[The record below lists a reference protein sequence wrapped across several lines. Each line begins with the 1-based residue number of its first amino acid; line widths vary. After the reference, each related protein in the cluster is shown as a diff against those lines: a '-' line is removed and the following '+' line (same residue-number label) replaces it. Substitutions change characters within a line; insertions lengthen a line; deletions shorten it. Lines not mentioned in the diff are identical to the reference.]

1 MKSELADQ
9 IGLTEKQISSWFCH
23 RRLKDKRLKDEGYTN
38 GRQDRSSSIL
48 QDRGSGLRQD
58 SCGSTKQGDYR
69 NIDPKEVE
77 SQRLHGQDFHTADLT
92 YDRTSRYTGNVSGID
107 NISSRSSSS
116 LQDKLVSQRED
127 PYDTETSK
135 YLAQNGASM
144 PLIPKGAES
153 FGHKP
158 SGYLKV
164 KGEIENAAIT
174 AVKIQLGR
182 HYKENGPPL
191 GVEFQLLP
199 PSAFASPSRDP
210 VNGPIY
216 VGDLGRMHSP
226 DVSGVR
232 KQPGLSGVHAGNL
245 HVLHLSIIP
254 KEVDIPCSTP
264 LWLSLYF
271 CGHFPTN
278 YALPAIT
285 LATYFLPHFGG
296 VNCNPKHVSDSHE
309 RKSRHHLEQKS
320 TYNGSNSNAGGNSA
334 MDMPDDL
341 AGEMRVYKNK
351 RNYRTSSKHD
361 FEGKRADS
369 LATHHGPSGRRVN
382 NEKTE
387 AWLHDHDNDNPKIAQ
402 RNDYMS
408 KPSHLIHGP
417 GKSLVTEERAPFIM
431 TEKDEKRHGEMKKMK
446 GSHDSVRVKRHP
458 RDETVVAK
466 RFRTD
471 FSQQEHVT
479 KASVPGMRQ
488 RTNLTESGLLWCGL
502 HHHLCSDAVVVIC
515 IVKRGYPVYEFSE
528 TYHEYLFESSLV
540 RNTDF
545 ALFTCHVKS
554 DWVHMF
560 EVRFKVQAMLGV
572 GVCTGGCR
580 MPGFVEMLTCL
591 SWRGH
596 LVSAR
601 MNLQK
606 PVLQQNEDLTIDG
619 FGWHMGLQDPFSNGS
634 SSNDVPQYFFVKA
647 DGSKTTVKLF
657 SGDD

>member
-1 MKSELADQ
+1 MREESSEVHSEENIVSPERNLKRTVKTPAQVIALENFYDEHKYPKEEMKSELADQ

-38 GRQDRSSSIL
+38 RRQDRSSSIL

-69 NIDPKEVE
+69 NIDPREVE
-77 SQRLHGQDFHTADLT
+77 SQRLYGQDFHIADLT

-232 KQPGLSGVHAGNL
+232 KQPWSQWG
-245 HVLHLSIIP
+245 
-254 KEVDIPCSTP
+254 
-264 LWLSLYF
+264 
-271 CGHFPTN
+271 
-278 YALPAIT
+278 
-285 LATYFLPHFGG
+285 
-296 VNCNPKHVSDSHE
+296 
-309 RKSRHHLEQKS
+309 
-320 TYNGSNSNAGGNSA
+320 GGNSA

-341 AGEMRVYKNK
+341 AGEMRVCKNK

-361 FEGKRADS
+361 FEGKRPDS

-387 AWLHDHDNDNPKIAQ
+387 AWLHGHDNDNPKIAQ

-431 TEKDEKRHGEMKKMK
+431 TEKDEKRYGERKRMK

-458 RDETVVAK
+458 RDETIVAK

-479 KASVPGMRQ
+479 KASVPGGYCGVVYTTTCALMQ
-488 RTNLTESGLLWCGL
+488 LW
-502 HHHLCSDAVVVIC
+502 
-515 IVKRGYPVYEFSE
+515 
-528 TYHEYLFESSLV
+528 
-540 RNTDF
+540 
-545 ALFTCHVKS
+545 
-554 DWVHMF
+554 
-560 EVRFKVQAMLGV
+560 
-572 GVCTGGCR
+572 
-580 MPGFVEMLTCL
+580 
-591 SWRGH
+591 
-596 LVSAR
+596 
-601 MNLQK
+601 
-606 PVLQQNEDLTIDG
+606 
-619 FGWHMGLQDPFSNGS
+619 
-634 SSNDVPQYFFVKA
+634 
-647 DGSKTTVKLF
+647 
-657 SGDD
+657 

>member
-1 MKSELADQ
+1 MEESSEVHSEENIVSPERNLKRTVKTPAQVIALENFYDEHKYPKEEMKSELADQ

-69 NIDPKEVE
+69 NIDPREVE
-77 SQRLHGQDFHTADLT
+77 SQRLYGQDFHTADLT

-232 KQPGLSGVHAGNL
+232 KQPGLSGRY
-245 HVLHLSIIP
+245 
-254 KEVDIPCSTP
+254 EVYSTKMCSHDSYT
-264 LWLSLYF
+264 
-271 CGHFPTN
+271 
-278 YALPAIT
+278 
-285 LATYFLPHFGG
+285 GG

-361 FEGKRADS
+361 FEGKRPDS

-446 GSHDSVRVKRHP
+446 GVKRHP

-479 KASVPGMRQ
+479 KASVPGMHQ
-488 RTNLTESGLLWCGL
+488 RTNLTERSVMERP
-502 HHHLCSDAVVVIC
+502 SS
-515 IVKRGYPVYEFSE
+515 FSE
-528 TYHEYLFESSLV
+528 DEPAET
-540 RNTDF
+540 
-545 ALFTCHVKS
+545 
-554 DWVHMF
+554 
-560 EVRFKVQAMLGV
+560 
-572 GVCTGGCR
+572 
-580 MPGFVEMLTCL
+580 
-591 SWRGH
+591 
-596 LVSAR
+596 
-601 MNLQK
+601 
-606 PVLQQNEDLTIDG
+606 
-619 FGWHMGLQDPFSNGS
+619 S
-634 SSNDVPQYFFVKA
+634 SSA
-647 DGSKTTVKLF
+647 E
-657 SGDD
+657 